1 MPKLSRKLLPLLVV
15 GSAFGIAI
23 VLISSRPAPRRKPA
37 SFSAPLVETLAV
49 TATTARIM
57 LTSQG
62 TVVPSQEITLL
73 PEVSG
78 KLIWVSEK
86 FIPGS
91 KLRKGEVIAKID
103 PRNYQA
109 VVEAQKAQLEQAL
122 LNLELEKGKKRVAER
137 EWSLLQKNLKAKDD
151 LGRALALREPQLRS
165 AKSSVAAAN
174 QALEK
179 ANLDLARTNL
189 RAPFN
194 AVIISKDADLGQVVG
209 AGRPLAKLA
218 GTDSFW
224 VEANVPLGHVSFLQ
238 DKNSKGAKSDAVI
251 VQRSEGQISEKAG
264 KVIRVMSN
272 LDPVGRMAKLIIA
285 VKDPLSNSSGGLPLF
300 LGAFT
305 DIQVAGETRSNV
317 FKIPESVVQ
326 DDGKVL
332 ILKEDNSLDIRKI
345 NVVWKTRDSVIVDK
359 GLKSGDRIIMTRV
372 PTPIQG
378 MKLRIK
384 GETQARPAIPG
395 KRS

>member
-1 MPKLSRKLLPLLVV
+1 MPKFSRKLLPVLVV
-15 GSAFGIAI
+15 GSAFGIA
-23 VLISSRPAPRRKPA
+23 VALVSSRPAPRRKPA
-37 SFSAPLVETLAV
+37 SFSAPLVETITV
-49 TATTARIM
+49 TATTARVW

-91 KLRKGEVIAKID
+91 KLKKGEVIAKID
-103 PRNYQA
+103 PRNYQTM
-109 VVEAQKAQLEQAL
+109 VEAQKAQLEQAL

-137 EWSLLQKNLKAKDD
+137 EWTLLQKDLKPKDD
-151 LGRALALREPQLRS
+151 LGRALAVREPQLRS
-165 AKSSVAAAN
+165 AESNVAAAR

-189 RAPFN
+189 KAPFN
-194 AVIISKDADLGQVVG
+194 AVILSKDADLGQVIG

-218 GTDSFW
+218 GTDTFW
-224 VEANVPLGHVSFLQ
+224 VEANVPLGHVSFLRQ
-238 DKNSKGAKSDAVI
+238 ETSKSGSSEAVI
-251 VQRSEGQISEKAG
+251 VQRSEGQVSEKTG

-285 VKDPLSNSSGGLPLF
+285 VEKPLSSKDGELPLF

-305 DIQVAGETRSNV
+305 DIRVSGKAKSNV

-332 ILKEDNSLDIRKI
+332 VLKEDNSLDVRKI
-345 NVVWKTRDSVIVDK
+345 NVVWKSRESVIVDN
-359 GLKSGDRIIMTRV
+359 GLKTGDRIIVTRV

-378 MKLRIK
+378 MKLRVK
-384 GETQARPAIPG
+384 GASQARPAIPG
-395 KRS
+395 ERS

>member
-1 MPKLSRKLLPLLVV
+1 M
-15 GSAFGIAI
+15 
-23 VLISSRPAPRRKPA
+23 
-37 SFSAPLVETLAV
+37 AV
-49 TATTARIM
+49 TSTTARIW

-62 TVVPSQEITLL
+62 TVVPAQEITLL
-73 PEVSG
+73 PEVAG

-91 KLRKGEVIAKID
+91 KFRKGEVVAKID

-109 VVEAQKAQLEQAL
+109 IVEAKKAQLEQAL

-137 EWSLLQKNLKAKDD
+137 EWSLLQKNLKPKDD

-165 AKSSVAAAN
+165 AESSVAAAN

-194 AVIISKDADLGQVVG
+194 SVVLSKDADLGQVVG
-209 AGRPLAKLA
+209 ANRPVAKLA

-238 DKNSKGAKSDAVI
+238 NEKSKKQTSDAVI
-251 VQRSEGQISEKAG
+251 VQKSEGQISEKTG

-285 VKDPLSNSSGGLPLF
+285 IEDPLSSKKGELPLF
-300 LGAFT
+300 LGAFA
-305 DIQVAGETRSNV
+305 DIRVSGKSWSNV

-326 DDGKVL
+326 DDGRIL
-332 ILKEDNSLDIRKI
+332 ILKGDNSLDIRKI
-345 NVVWKTRDSVIVDK
+345 NVVWKSRDSVIVDN
-359 GLKSGDRIIMTRV
+359 GLKTGDRIIMTRV

-378 MKLRIK
+378 MKLRTK
-384 GETQARPAIPG
+384 KTTQARPSIPG